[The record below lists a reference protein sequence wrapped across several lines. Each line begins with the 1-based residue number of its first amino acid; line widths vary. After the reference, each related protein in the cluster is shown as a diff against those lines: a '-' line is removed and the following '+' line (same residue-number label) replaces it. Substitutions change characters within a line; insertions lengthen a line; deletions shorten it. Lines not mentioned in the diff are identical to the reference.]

1 MFDIFVL
8 RTCYLMDRLI
18 GAVLFLFSVYQSY
31 IVCGYETKYFRS
43 KSLTYLF
50 YLSLESW
57 RKNSLFGLVIVYRLE
72 SKQAAFRPTLI
83 IYSTSYLSSP

>member
-1 MFDIFVL
+1 
-8 RTCYLMDRLI
+8 MDGLI
-18 GAVLFLFSVYQSY
+18 GAVLFLFSAYQSY
-31 IVCGYETKYFRS
+31 IIVGGYETKYFRS

-57 RKNSLFGLVIVYRLE
+57 RKNNLFGLVIVYRLE
-72 SKQAAFRPTLI
+72 SKQAAFHPTLI